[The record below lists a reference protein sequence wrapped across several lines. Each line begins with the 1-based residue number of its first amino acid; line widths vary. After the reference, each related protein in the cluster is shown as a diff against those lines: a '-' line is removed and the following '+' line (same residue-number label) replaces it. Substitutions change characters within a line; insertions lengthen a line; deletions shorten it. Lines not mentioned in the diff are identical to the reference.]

1 MTEVLLAASGPKTRD
16 LFSSMLGE
24 LGYTD
29 ILCVSTGREAWRLL
43 QEKSFSL
50 VLIVSPL
57 REGKGFDLAKMA
69 AQTTAGVI
77 LICRPILYE
86 EASTRLEST
95 GVFVLSTDMGRRFFN
110 EAVKLMAAVH
120 KRLAGAE
127 PQTER
132 MQQKLKDI
140 RIVDKAKCLLIQY
153 EGMTE
158 EDAHRRIEKQA
169 MDRRRSQTGNCG
181 GDSGLLQF
189 LLMNKHPTA
198 FFRKSEREVS
208 KSIEYRGNE
217 RKERKQHGTNSL
229 YCAGKRHG
237 L

>member
-1 MTEVLLAASGPKTRD
+1 
-16 LFSSMLGE
+16 
-24 LGYTD
+24 
-29 ILCVSTGREAWRLL
+29 
-43 QEKSFSL
+43 
-50 VLIVSPL
+50 
-57 REGKGFDLAKMA
+57 MA

-86 EASTRLEST
+86 EASPRLENT

-120 KRLAGAE
+120 KRLARAE
-127 PQTER
+127 PQAER

-169 MDRRRSQTGNCG
+169 MNRR
-181 GDSGLLQF
+181 LP
-189 LLMNKHPTA
+189 K
-198 FFRKSEREVS
+198 REIAEEILAS
-208 KSIEYRGNE
+208 YS
-217 RKERKQHGTNSL
+217 SS
-229 YCAGKRHG
+229 
-237 L
+237 

>member
-24 LGYTD
+24 LGYSD

-86 EASTRLEST
+86 EASTRLENT

-120 KRLAGAE
+120 KRLARAE
-127 PQTER
+127 PQAER

-169 MDRRRSQTGNCG
+169 MNRR
-181 GDSGLLQF
+181 LP
-189 LLMNKHPTA
+189 K
-198 FFRKSEREVS
+198 REIAEEILAS
-208 KSIEYRGNE
+208 YS
-217 RKERKQHGTNSL
+217 SS
-229 YCAGKRHG
+229 
-237 L
+237 